1 MRVMAWMEDARACCL
16 CLCRDVR
23 ARGPGPRVRARAGE
37 AAERV
42 AYNQIERRP
51 LPRTY
56 RPFNGVKPSIYKI
69 TPDDMPAGAPEPWR
83 SGARPHRSQDKHPPL
98 VYTITKAVM
107 RGAAAAAALGPRPH
121 GGLRTSRRP
130 AGTPKAALDGAVTRS
145 FGTGGGSGT
154 GACSPMRMRWASP
167 RPRCLP
173 AGQLTLGGG
182 GTNSRPPSSR
192 RQRPPSHGSRL
203 RVAPPRG
210 WAGRQAGCGGR

>member
-1 MRVMAWMEDARACCL
+1 MRVMAWMRAGLLSVSLQRRAGAR
-16 CLCRDVR
+16 
-23 ARGPGPRVRARAGE
+23 PGPPRAGARAGE

-42 AYNQIERRP
+42 AYIIKSRGDLCQEPIA
-51 LPRTY
+51 
-56 RPFNGVKPSIYKI
+56 PFNGVKPSIYKI